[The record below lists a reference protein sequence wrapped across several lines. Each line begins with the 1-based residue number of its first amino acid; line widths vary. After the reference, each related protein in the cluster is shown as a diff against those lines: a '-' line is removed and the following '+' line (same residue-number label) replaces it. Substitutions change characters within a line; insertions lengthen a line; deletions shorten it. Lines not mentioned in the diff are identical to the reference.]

1 MYWRSMLRGL
11 SCSPACVPRCP
22 ACRFGDPSTRP
33 SPILPL
39 ALCLLSHS
47 LPAPERVRHGKR
59 AELPTAARF
68 FLFLHPDSPSS
79 ARPKPSASVASSLA
93 SLPRTTVSAM
103 DASQAEARAA
113 ATRARGLAAA
123 PCHGASGAQ
132 PRARCGHPVSC
143 GSSSP
148 PVAPHNIAAIGLR
161 AAEPHAHVASPP
173 HSSSGRAEG
182 TIGCARDRTCS
193 PPLVAIDCRLS
204 GRIRRSPVPP
214 LLPDPVKDFVQQLEQ
229 IQGSNCEVSDSS
241 EQCLKGSI
249 CSCLN
254 CVFHR
259 DPDASLHSFSF

>member
-1 MYWRSMLRGL
+1 VYWRSMPRGL
-11 SCSPACVPRCP
+11 SCSPACVPRRP

-93 SLPRTTVSAM
+93 ALPRTTVSAM
-103 DASQAEARAA
+103 DASQAEAQATAA
-113 ATRARGLAAA
+113 RARGLAAA

-132 PRARCGHPVSC
+132 PRARCGHPVSR

-148 PVAPHNIAAIGLR
+148 PVAPHSVAAVSLR

-193 PPLVAIDCRLS
+193 SPLVAIDCRFS

-214 LLPDPVKDFVQQLEQ
+214 LLPDPVRDPVLEFDK
-229 IQGSNCEVSDSS
+229 GKGPNCIVIDSS
-241 EQCLKGSI
+241 E
-249 CSCLN
+249 
-254 CVFHR
+254 
-259 DPDASLHSFSF
+259 